1 MLWRNKIVP
10 LTNMPLACNKYPE
23 NEIKTFFLKLFWVKE
38 FFFIEFLFSKS
49 LITKIWP
56 NTISFPYFDYR
67 VIHVSLTF
75 LIWLKMTLP
84 CIEDMKERHF
94 YSPEDP
100 PFDMKHQL
108 MSADSLPVVKIDLSR
123 KVNFHYFFFHFY
135 TIWEFFPKPFFLL
148 VWAWTSNFSSFMMH
162 ESHFLGFWESL
173 FLNISNFDE
182 TIKNWQNW
190 QIGTSF

>member
-1 MLWRNKIVP
+1 
-10 LTNMPLACNKYPE
+10 
-23 NEIKTFFLKLFWVKE
+23 
-38 FFFIEFLFSKS
+38 
-49 LITKIWP
+49 
-56 NTISFPYFDYR
+56 
-67 VIHVSLTF
+67 
-75 LIWLKMTLP
+75 MTLP

-190 QIGTSF
+190 QIGICFSIFGQKSRCGVLAWVKYKYFCSFTSLRSSLITLHSTKSYL

>member
-1 MLWRNKIVP
+1 MNWWCTAKIRSIGTVAS
-10 LTNMPLACNKYPE
+10 LNDE
-23 NEIKTFFLKLFWVKE
+23 VKQ
-38 FFFIEFLFSKS
+38 S
-49 LITKIWP
+49 LL
-56 NTISFPYFDYR
+56 SLYR

-75 LIWLKMTLP
+75 LIWLKRTLKR
-84 CIEDMKERHF
+84 IEDMKERHF